1 MILEKKN
8 LQTVQGLNKFYTK
21 LIVFMETQKIA
32 IILDDRRLRLENK
45 FFLDKITQLST
56 YDHLYFILG

>member
-1 MILEKKN
+1 
-8 LQTVQGLNKFYTK
+8 
-21 LIVFMETQKIA
+21 METQKIA
-32 IILDDRRLRLENK
+32 IILDERRLGLENK

>member
-32 IILDDRRLRLENK
+32 IILDDRTLGLENK

-56 YDHLYFILG
+56 YDHLYIILS

>member
-32 IILDDRRLRLENK
+32 IILDDRRLGLENK
-45 FFLDKITQLST
+45 FFLDKIT
-56 YDHLYFILG
+56 